1 MGVVMTLSME
11 IRERI
16 VAAHQRGL
24 GSYKHIAEVLGCG
37 VASVSRVLRRN
48 RETGSPA
55 PLPHAGGGDP
65 KIDVKGLAMLKRW
78 VEKKPDMTLEELKG
92 RHNACRSTQNV
103 SRATIGRAVRDRLG
117 LVRKKRRIVRPKET
131 ARMSRQNA
139 RVSWTS

>member
-1 MGVVMTLSME
+1 MTLSME

-16 VAAHQRGL
+16 VGAHEQGL
-24 GSYKHIAEVLGCG
+24 GTYKHIAKVLGCG

-65 KIDVKGLAMLKRW
+65 KINTRGLTILKRW
-78 VEKKPDMTLEELKG
+78 LEKRPDMTLEELTK
-92 RHNACRSTQNV
+92 RYNACASTRNV

-117 LVRKKRRIVRPKET
+117 LVRKKRPIARHKGT
-131 ARMSRQNA
+131 AKMSR
-139 RVSWTS
+139 